1 MHRFLLVF
9 VLLTAVSSFSQA
21 QEATENTI
29 FDYSETRHEFSLDLA
44 PIILGN
50 YPGDLLYRK
59 HYISKNG
66 KNVALR
72 VGAMVNANFGS
83 TENLGGNPNSSEN
96 QNVRLN
102 LYIGKEWQKTIQKK
116 IIGYY
121 GLDFGVGYSETYLAI
136 DTDDNNPNFAPLNQS
151 SFGLHVN
158 ATGFLGVRYH
168 ISKHFSLSTET
179 ALLAG
184 FNHHIQENSFAG
196 VSSPNTVNNNF
207 NFGMMP
213 LRAVRFAFHF

>member
-1 MHRFLLVF
+1 MKRISLLFLLFIVC
-9 VLLTAVSSFSQA
+9 SSYVKA
-21 QEATENTI
+21 QVATEKTV
-29 FDYSETRHEFSLDLA
+29 FDYNETKHELSLDVAQL
-44 PIILGN
+44 ILGN
-50 YPGDLLYRK
+50 YPSDLLYRK

-66 KNVALR
+66 KNVAFRL
-72 VGAMVNANFGS
+72 GAMVNANFGT

-96 QNVRLN
+96 QNVRIN

-136 DTDDNNPNFAPLNQS
+136 DTDDNNTNFAPLNQS
-151 SFGLHVN
+151 SYGLHVN
-158 ATGFLGVRYH
+158 ATGFLGVRYNL
-168 ISKHFSLSTET
+168 SKHFSLSTET
-179 ALLAG
+179 ALSAG
-184 FNHHIQENSFAG
+184 FNHHIQENKFAG